1 MVTPHA
7 GVWIETAQTS
17 TEKPAETVTPH
28 AGVWIET
35 NIGFIFP
42 PVLYVT
48 PHAGVWIETS
58 YLRQPVA
65 SPYGH
70 ASCRRVD

>member
-7 GVWIETAQTS
+7 GVWIETNFNPS
-17 TEKPAETVTPH
+17 LLISSSVTPH

-35 NIGFIFP
+35 EIR
-42 PVLYVT
+42 LYLLRTACVT
-48 PHAGVWIETS
+48 PHAGVWIETTEKHHIETPEES
-58 YLRQPVA
+58 
-65 SPYGH
+65 H

>member
-7 GVWIETAQTS
+7 GVWIETYPVPHAS
-17 TEKPAETVTPH
+17 KSHVVTPH

-35 NIGFIFP
+35 IKHPRHSGI
-42 PVLYVT
+42 LK
-48 PHAGVWIETS
+48 S
-58 YLRQPVA
+58 
-65 SPYGH
+65 H